1 MGIRSCIKKP
11 TKGKYLEIT
20 EEINSFDFLE
30 KSYFYISQRKVKP
43 LDWKWVSIA
52 LHGALYGFAV
62 CVLKGTNYER
72 VLEKNKKGIG
82 RLISFD
88 EAVKRCQK
96 SEYVKMTIDSKALI
110 LCDGQKESIRVL
122 KDILR
127 NNFIHYVP
135 SNWSIE
141 IHGCP
146 KMAIDVLGIISFLV
160 FESGNYISLSANQK
174 RKVKFYI
181 KNGISILKNNKLYR
195 ESLSV

>member
-96 SEYVKMTIDSKALI
+96 SEYVKMTIDSKALV
-110 LCDGQKESIRVL
+110 LSDGQKESIRVL

-146 KMAIDVLGIISFLV
+146 RMAIDILDIISFLV
-160 FESGNYISLSANQK
+160 FESGNYISLSANQR

-181 KNGISILKNNKLYR
+181 KNGISILKNNKLHK